1 MTLPRRDLL
10 LPLALAA
17 LAACGVADEGQY
29 VYAQRDPWPQPSL
42 LPAVT
47 GPRLAVTNSGDD
59 TLSFVDPVSFT
70 EIARTPIGR
79 NPAEPEGPH
88 HLAATPDGRTLFVGI
103 SNTVPVNASGPH
115 GSHGTGTVDGYLLEV
130 DALTGR
136 QRRWTRVHR
145 SPGDVRL
152 EPGGAR
158 VWQSHYD
165 LVGIARALEGM
176 SKEPDLDPEKEA
188 AWFAKMDSMV
198 VVTDAATME
207 RVAEFAICPA
217 AHGIAFD
224 PRRGLTWISCGF
236 SDEVAAIDSETFA
249 VTRVPVA
256 DDPGIPP
263 TPRYEPYAVA
273 IAPSGDVWISNTGSA
288 NTGLRVVDPDL
299 MAEVPER
306 RISTAGIP
314 LFGSFLRDE
323 SRYFV
328 VTQKPDA
335 LLAIDPATASI
346 VAEVD
351 LAPLGCL
358 SAHAAVLSP
367 DEEVI
372 WIVCEG
378 DHLTLPGTLER
389 LDRRTL
395 EPTGH
400 LEVGLFPDDVVYVP
414 EPSP

>member
-1 MTLPRRDLL
+1 VIATRRTTVLPI
-10 LPLALAA
+10 ALAV
-17 LAACGVADEGQY
+17 LAACGTADDGQY
-29 VYAQRDPWPQPSL
+29 VFAQGDPWPQRSL

-47 GPRLAVTNSGDD
+47 GPRLAITNSGDD

-70 EIARTPIGR
+70 EIARIPIGR

-88 HLAATPDGRTLFVGI
+88 HLAATRDGATLFVGI

-115 GSHGTGTVDGYLLEV
+115 GSHGTGTVEGYLLEV

-165 LVGIARALEGM
+165 LVGIAKALEGM
-176 SKEPDLDPEKEA
+176 SREPDLDPEKEA

-198 VVTDAATME
+198 VVTDVATME
-207 RVAEFAICPA
+207 RIAEFSICPA
-217 AHGIAFD
+217 GHGIAFD
-224 PRRGLTWISCGF
+224 PARELTWISCGF
-236 SDEVAAIDSETFA
+236 SDEVAAIDATTFA

-256 DDPGIPP
+256 DDPGVPP
-263 TPRYEPYAVA
+263 TPRYEPYALAVA
-273 IAPSGDVWISNTGSA
+273 PGGDVWISNTGRI

-299 MAEVPER
+299 LSEVPER
-306 RISTAGIP
+306 RIPTAGIP
-314 LFGSFLRDE
+314 LFGSFLRDG

-328 VTQKPDA
+328 VTQKPDM
-335 LLAIDPATASI
+335 LLAVDPTTAS
-346 VAEVD
+346 VEAEID
-351 LAPLGCL
+351 LSPLGCL
-358 SAHAAVLSP
+358 NAHTAVLSP
-367 DEEVI
+367 DEEAI

-378 DHLTLPGTLER
+378 DHLSLPGTLER

-400 LEVGLFPDDVVYVP
+400 LVLGLFPDDVVLVP